1 MHGHSQQS
9 HNHWGNIH
17 SKLFKRAL
25 NTKKQLN
32 GSKLDS
38 RTAATTGTLQTI
50 NKRRK
55 SKEILK
61 KTQER
66 LKKGIAT
73 SLHTNTITCK
83 KPIQTL
89 YEYKSID
96 AKCNKILK
104 ITKGTKERQQKSRGS
119 LQTRTVG
126 KNDTLAT
133 YTLIKTTTERQIQS
147 QETRNSNTNT

>member
-1 MHGHSQQS
+1 M
-9 HNHWGNIH
+9 
-17 SKLFKRAL
+17 
-25 NTKKQLN
+25 
-32 GSKLDS
+32 
-38 RTAATTGTLQTI
+38 
-50 NKRRK
+50 K

-73 SLHTNTITCK
+73 SLHTNTRTCK
-83 KPIQTL
+83 KSIQTL

-119 LQTRTVG
+119 LQTRTVE
-126 KNDTLAT
+126 KNDTLST
-133 YTLIKTTTERQIQS
+133 HILVKTLTERRSKLKENQNI
-147 QETRNSNTNT
+147 NTNT